1 MKIPNK
7 SMIGNQQKIQAI
19 LEFELGGMVMQ
30 WLLTQG
36 TSRLTTPLTISLL
49 YFPEH
54 KPEPV

>member
-1 MKIPNK
+1 
-7 SMIGNQQKIQAI
+7 MIGNQQKIQAI